1 VGDSEGPPCPN
12 VDFESEFSG
21 YAATL
26 TALRE
31 DPRVNPARVYL
42 FGHSIGSA
50 IVPRLAAKQPVAGI
64 IVAEAFARNWI
75 EYDLWNLRRQL
86 VLAGDAP
93 DRVDAALAEKEICMH
108 RLLIGKEAES
118 DIEKTLPACKL
129 HDAYPA
135 AASYMQQVAAL
146 NVAEAWTKVAVPTL
160 AIYGTGDFVTTEADH
175 RRIVDIV
182 NATHAGA
189 ASLVLIPGMDHHLDV
204 AGTPQQ
210 AYDLRVKA
218 HGSGAYEPR
227 MSAAVIGWLCLRERC
242 SSG

>member
-1 VGDSEGPPCPN
+1 
-12 VDFESEFSG
+12 
-21 YAATL
+21 
-26 TALRE
+26 
-31 DPRVNPARVYL
+31 
-42 FGHSIGSA
+42 
-50 IVPRLAAKQPVAGI
+50 
-64 IVAEAFARNWI
+64 
-75 EYDLWNLRRQL
+75 
-86 VLAGDAP
+86 
-93 DRVDAALAEKEICMH
+93 
-108 RLLIGKEAES
+108 
-118 DIEKTLPACKL
+118 
-129 HDAYPA
+129 
-135 AASYMQQVAAL
+135 
-146 NVAEAWTKVAVPTL
+146 VPTL